1 MHWPVAPKSLSWWG
15 KVDIS
20 LIVQQAHCYFC
31 QVLYL
36 AQNGQRYFTLKLSFN
51 EFIFFSVKSCWFHY
65 CVFKLKTL
73 RSLVK
78 GKRDWAKSL
87 YIVLYKER
95 GAYLILCTVYKMCIF
110 EILKKIPAPCSE
122 IYSVSPSSF
131 SVALTSTL
139 LLLSGSLSGTKLL
152 WTLSSARCTSA
163 GNQSEIESQL
173 DYVI

>member
-95 GAYLILCTVYKMCIF
+95 GAYLILCTVYKMCTF
-110 EILKKIPAPCSE
+110 EILKKNTC
-122 IYSVSPSSF
+122 
-131 SVALTSTL
+131 TL
-139 LLLSGSLSGTKLL
+139 LWNLSCITILFFGSIDKHIVTFVRFSIWYKMAKDILL
-152 WTLSSARCTSA
+152 WSWVSMNLYFQ
-163 GNQSEIESQL
+163 G
-173 DYVI
+173 